1 MLVDMLFEGNH
12 KLTKD
17 QYHAFA
23 KACRKRI
30 REGEDGEVRRSR
42 MVKTMGEHYKL
53 KPYIEAL

>member
-1 MLVDMLFEGNH
+1 MLFEGNH

-42 MVKTMGEHYKL
+42 MAKTMGEHYKL